1 MVEIGGRGAT
11 EVLGE
16 ITRRVNDTMG
26 RLRIMEERL
35 RNLDTRVNTIDQN
48 FLNEIKRINKSL
60 ADATDS
66 IKMIQDRIVNME
78 VDVSSIKRDLKGR
91 VTRGEVKEI
100 ESYIELIKPV
110 TTKFVTRKEVEE
122 MISTSHETHAEV
134 E

>member
-1 MVEIGGRGAT
+1 MSSRKSSLSLSGGSVGGPASF
-11 EVLGE
+11 G
-16 ITRRVNDTMG
+16 
-26 RLRIMEERL
+26 
-35 RNLDTRVNTIDQN
+35 IDQN

-60 ADATDS
+60 ADAAES
-66 IKMIQDRIVNME
+66 IKMIQDRLVNME
-78 VDVSSIKRDLKGR
+78 VDVSAIKRDVKGR

-122 MISTSHETHAEV
+122 IIATGHETHAEV